1 LQQQQQEQAQL
12 RPKKVSKKR
21 PQTAK
26 PQTYGKFI
34 QQQAQTSKMSG
45 VNGQVSE
52 RGRPSIKQSKRR
64 RSKKAKK
71 PTGEEQVQQPEMP
84 IFNEEYL
91 KQLNENQL
99 EELLKQQQALMQQ
112 QSIPQQPAS
121 QRPKSKSRSAS
132 KKRSSSADKKT
143 RQQRAKEI
151 YLHPTN
157 NLNTLQIGVNMNSS
171 SNRRRVSAQKQQ
183 KRTSASKKTRK
194 GGQPGQGN
202 SVMMNNFFPALNG
215 QEQAQLSAEEM
226 AALQMQQAMMQRED

>member
-1 LQQQQQEQAQL
+1 
-12 RPKKVSKKR
+12 
-21 PQTAK
+21 
-26 PQTYGKFI
+26 
-34 QQQAQTSKMSG
+34 
-45 VNGQVSE
+45 
-52 RGRPSIKQSKRR
+52 
-64 RSKKAKK
+64 
-71 PTGEEQVQQPEMP
+71 MP